1 MARKHKLQTKII
13 LITLATVA
21 VVLVTVSYID
31 GYWVY
36 QLADEDRYNHYI
48 DQTRLLAV
56 RIRDG
61 GMLEHP
67 TDLAHY
73 LSVVKSNS
81 AAKSILQIDVFAH
94 TDNGSRLVASTA
106 TDGKLMPE
114 ADKLDPNKLPPGY
127 SDLYQADQDIYTI
140 EDHPTNGPESWVFTA
155 EINNG
160 SAVIGCVNLKGTR
173 DLEHQFLTYLRLK
186 TIITVFGSIAGLM
199 AVLTVMF
206 WWFFRR
212 PMKAL
217 VAAMA
222 QAETGNLA
230 AQANVY
236 GEDEIGIL
244 ASNFNRM
251 LTKIRYASEENENLL
266 NQIKHFNEELSQK
279 VLSAT
284 AELAESNRELRHVN
298 QALFETQRSL
308 ATSERQAL
316 AGQMAASLAHEIG
329 TPLNAISG
337 HVQLIAKT
345 FPQDEK
351 TQRRLK
357 IISSQIEQIT
367 ATVKDLLVAT
377 RQLRMTMRPLEIN
390 SLIQETLAL
399 TEPVLDSRGI
409 IVKSDLAEN
418 LPRVLGDGDRL
429 RQVLLNLINN
439 SIDAMPHGGRLM
451 VHSYANSTDDENQQV
466 LVEIKD
472 TGCGIE
478 PEDLDRIFEPMF
490 TTKRIGEGVG
500 LGLAICRETIEEH
513 DGRIT
518 ARSEPEYGT
527 AFTIELPAYQTSS
540 RPEASAVEAVS
551 N

>member
-13 LITLATVA
+13 LITIAAVA
-21 VVLVTVSYID
+21 VVLITVSYID
-31 GYWVY
+31 SYWVY
-36 QLADEDRYNHYI
+36 QLAEENRYGHYI
-48 DQTRLLAV
+48 DQTRLLAL

-67 TDLAHY
+67 TELAREIR
-73 LSVVKSNS
+73 SVKNNS
-81 AAKSILQIDVFAH
+81 AARNILQIDVLAH
-94 TDNGSRLVASTA
+94 TDSGSQLIATTA
-106 TDGKLMPE
+106 NDGNIMPE
-114 ADKLDPNKLPPGY
+114 ADKLGPDKLPPGY
-127 SDLYQADQDIYTI
+127 SDFYQADQDVYTI
-140 EDHPTNGPESWVFTA
+140 ENHPSNGPESWIFTA

-160 SAVIGCVNLKGTR
+160 SAVIGCLNLKGTR
-173 DLEHQFLTYLRLK
+173 DLEYQYLNYLRLK
-186 TIITVFGSIAGLM
+186 TILTVFGSIAGLM

-217 VAAMA
+217 IAAMA

-236 GEDEIGIL
+236 GEDEIGTL

-251 LTKIRYASEENENLL
+251 LTKIRYASEENQNLL
-266 NQIKHFNEELSQK
+266 SQIKDFNEELSQK

-284 AELAESNRELRHVN
+284 AELADKNRELRHAN

-345 FPQDEK
+345 LPQDEK

-377 RQLRMTMRPLEIN
+377 RQLRITMRPLDIN

-409 IVKSDLAEN
+409 LVKSELAEN
-418 LPRVLGDGDRL
+418 LPLVLGDGDRL

-451 VHSYANSTDDENQQV
+451 LRSSMNSINDDNQQV
-466 LVEIKD
+466 LVEIRD

-518 ARSEPEYGT
+518 ARSESQYGT
-527 AFTIELPAYQTSS
+527 TFTIELPAHQTESES
-540 RPEASAVEAVS
+540 AKTAVEVIS

>member
-1 MARKHKLQTKII
+1 
-13 LITLATVA
+13 
-21 VVLVTVSYID
+21 
-31 GYWVY
+31 
-36 QLADEDRYNHYI
+36 
-48 DQTRLLAV
+48 
-56 RIRDG
+56 
-61 GMLEHP
+61 
-67 TDLAHY
+67 
-73 LSVVKSNS
+73 
-81 AAKSILQIDVFAH
+81 
-94 TDNGSRLVASTA
+94 
-106 TDGKLMPE
+106 
-114 ADKLDPNKLPPGY
+114 
-127 SDLYQADQDIYTI
+127 
-140 EDHPTNGPESWVFTA
+140 
-155 EINNG
+155 
-160 SAVIGCVNLKGTR
+160 
-173 DLEHQFLTYLRLK
+173 
-186 TIITVFGSIAGLM
+186 
-199 AVLTVMF
+199 
-206 WWFFRR
+206 
-212 PMKAL
+212 
-217 VAAMA
+217 MA

-236 GEDEIGIL
+236 GEDEIGTL

-251 LTKIRYASEENENLL
+251 LTKIRYASEENQNLL
-266 NQIKHFNEELSQK
+266 SQIKDFNEELSQK

-284 AELAESNRELRHVN
+284 AELAEKNRELRGAN

-345 FPQDEK
+345 HLQDEK

-377 RQLRMTMRPLEIN
+377 RQLRMTMRPVEIN

-399 TEPVLDSRGI
+399 TEPVLDARGI
-409 IVKSDLAEN
+409 IVKPDLTDN
-418 LPRVLGDGDRL
+418 LPLVLGDGDRL

-451 VHSYANSTDDENQQV
+451 VHSSLLSIDNGNQQV
-466 LVEIKD
+466 VIEIRD
-472 TGCGIE
+472 TGCGID

-518 ARSEPEYGT
+518 VRSETEFGT
-527 AFTIELPAYQTSS
+527 AFTIELPTYQIDAN
-540 RPEASAVEAVS
+540 REKSAVEAVS